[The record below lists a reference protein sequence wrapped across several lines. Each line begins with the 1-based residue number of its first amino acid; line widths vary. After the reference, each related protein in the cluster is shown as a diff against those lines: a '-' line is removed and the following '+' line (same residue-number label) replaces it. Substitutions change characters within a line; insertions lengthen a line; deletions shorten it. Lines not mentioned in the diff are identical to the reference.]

1 MVILSS
7 TFCTPATDFTIFSA
21 SVRNSCVGTVPVKVA
36 VPPCTQIP
44 KFNGRSVLDAINFV
58 LMSSAMALSG
68 RWSGF
73 AGVEAEAV
81 AEVGCDAGAV

>member
-7 TFCTPATDFTIFSA
+7 TFFTPETDFTMFSA

-36 VPPCTQIP
+36 VPSCTQMP
-44 KFNGRSVLDAINFV
+44 KSSGRRVLDAINFA

-68 RWSGF
+68 R
-73 AGVEAEAV
+73 
-81 AEVGCDAGAV
+81 